1 MKKATAIIC
10 TIVIFAFSLIG
21 CGDKDTVAYNLKLN
35 VSSGEV
41 AESFDMHG
49 GFNGDGA
56 PLPKLNFRMTA
67 L

>member
-1 MKKATAIIC
+1 MKKTVAIIC

-35 VSSGEV
+35 VSSGKV
-41 AESFDMHG
+41 AELFDTHG
-49 GFNGDGA
+49 GFNGDEQL
-56 PLPKLNFRMTA
+56 LPKLNFRMTV